1 MNKALDYPDP
11 DRRKAHERSNDGDLE
26 FMSKKW
32 TNLVVETQFATEL
45 VLQGIR
51 YICSLPMDG
60 NRPFP
65 ITYSEEYPLNMGL
78 HIYTSGLERLCKLA
92 IACSEFLATGSFA
105 NVRQYSHKLSDLFDA
120 LESIELNESGDE
132 SVLLTRPS
140 DEYGSEL
147 IEWLEQYASG
157 KGRYELIDSLSNHEV
172 NVATWEGW
180 KALTSRGTVSSS
192 VSECMVL
199 HHAIYQALTDLSIR
213 ESLESS
219 AGPFIESSFR
229 PFSEAA
235 TSVGLAMFRRAR
247 WPAAILSKETQYTD
261 KGLPILSEVLYV
273 LTSSTDDFFKY
284 EIAQISDSEPV
295 ADELTQ
301 YFSRHLDLDDGQE
314 PEHFDD
320 EAKEEQ

>member
-1 MNKALDYPDP
+1 MNKALDYTDSNW
-11 DRRKAHERSNDGDLE
+11 RKAHERSNDGDLE

-60 NRPFP
+60 NRSFP
-65 ITYSEEYPLNMGL
+65 ITYSEEYPLSMGL
-78 HIYTSGLERLCKLA
+78 HVYTSGLERLCKLA
-92 IACSEFLATGSFA
+92 IACSEFLSTGSFG
-105 NVRQYSHKLSDLFDA
+105 NVRQYSHKLSGLFDA

-140 DEYGSEL
+140 DEYGPEL
-147 IEWLEQYASG
+147 MEWLERYASG
-157 KGRYELIDSLSNHEV
+157 QGRYELIDSLSNHEV
-172 NVATWEGW
+172 NVATWESW

-192 VSECMVL
+192 VSECIGL
-199 HHAIYQALTDLSIR
+199 QHAIYQALTDLSIR

-247 WPAAILSKETQYTD
+247 WPAAILSKETDYTG
-261 KGLPILSEVLYV
+261 KGLPTLSEVLYV
-273 LTSSTDDFFKY
+273 LTTSSDAFFEY

-301 YFSRHLDLDDGQE
+301 YFSRHPDLDDDQD
-314 PEHFDD
+314 PEVFDA